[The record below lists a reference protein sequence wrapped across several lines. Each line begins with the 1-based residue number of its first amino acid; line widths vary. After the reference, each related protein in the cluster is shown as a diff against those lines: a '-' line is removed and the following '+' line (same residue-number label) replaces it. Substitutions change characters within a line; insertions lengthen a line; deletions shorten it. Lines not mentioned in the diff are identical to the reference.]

1 MQIATEEE
9 NIHAENCGQRS
20 DFECLEL
27 CLKSVALLWDKFSD
41 PLLFPEVLLSPA
53 SQWQCYR
60 VYRVNIVGKAEKP
73 YNYFSNMWDIL
84 EEMYAVQF
92 DKNLNWYI

>member
-20 DFECLEL
+20 DFECLQL

-53 SQWQCYR
+53 SQ
-60 VYRVNIVGKAEKP
+60 
-73 YNYFSNMWDIL
+73 
-84 EEMYAVQF
+84 
-92 DKNLNWYI
+92 